1 MLTRDATVVL
11 VGARMSANG
20 LGPLPH
26 LVATRLASMF
36 RSQTVNFFLAKIEQE
51 DLLVLR
57 EAARNRKGET
67 GDRQALRAERAARRA
82 PVPGQGHARGKIV
95 VTT

>member
-20 LGPLPH
+20 LGLLPH

-51 DLLVLR
+51 DLLRLC
-57 EAARNRKGET
+57 ASCSKP
-67 GDRQALRAERAARRA
+67 ER
-82 PVPGQGHARGKIV
+82 
-95 VTT
+95 